1 MIVFEKI
8 TKKFPPGNFALNN
21 ISFEIEK
28 GEFVFLVGP
37 SGAGKSTILRLIIR
51 DLVPTSGT
59 IIIDDLDITDKK
71 FNQTPL
77 LRQKIGMV
85 FQDFKVL
92 FDKNVFENITLSLQV
107 LDLPLKK
114 IKNEVN
120 QVLKLVGL
128 EEKKYFFPI
137 QLSVGELQRVA
148 IARAILGNREIVL
161 ADEPTG
167 NLDPKTSWEIMRLF
181 KKISL
186 NKTVIIA
193 THSEDIV
200 NSFQKRVIGL
210 KDGSLLKDEKKGK
223 YSL

>member
-8 TKKFPPGNFALNN
+8 TKKFPLGNFALNN

-120 QVLKLVGL
+120 QALELVGL

-193 THSEDIV
+193 THNEDIV